1 MEGLSCKYL
10 MPVLVLAFLVSAII
24 VKTLIPRITLLAFK
38 RRLFDKL
45 DSRKTHDSNT
55 IPRLGGLSFFPAFF
69 FSVFLSVLLLSHLC
83 ELSKFILIDEVEVI
97 TIILS
102 VSVMYILGVVDDIVG
117 VRYRK
122 KFVVQIIIS
131 LLLIASGL
139 YMNNFYGFLGLYELP
154 MWFAVPFTLIIYLL
168 IQNSINLID
177 GIDGLA
183 SGLSIIALL
192 GFTFMFLGMH
202 MYVYGIMSMSLAGA
216 MFVFFYHNVFGRIG
230 KNKKSSR
237 KIFMGDT
244 GSLTIGLLLGVFVV
258 RISMYD
264 EKIDYSNL
272 PSNIVYAF
280 AFLIIPT
287 FDVVR
292 VFIRRIRTHKN
303 PFLPDKTHI
312 HHKLMCLGFSPR
324 IALLIILFMSLLF
337 GLFSISLSYYLS
349 VNWVLLISVTVW
361 TLLNIVI
368 SNKIRAINKCR

>member
-10 MPVLVLAFLVSAII
+10 MPILVLAFLVSAII

-97 TIILS
+97 AIILS

-216 MFVFFYHNVFGRIG
+216 LFVFFYHNVFGRIG

-324 IALLIILFMSLLF
+324 RALLIILFMSLLF